1 MRTVVSHFW
10 LRGMNGK
17 LALYEVDYSIYPI
30 RLGVLCYAKVP
41 RSERPCT
48 CPEREVHARG
58 LAAAL
63 N

>member
-10 LRGMNGK
+10 VHDRNGK
-17 LALYEVDYSIYPI
+17 CMLYDVDYSVYPI

-41 RSERPCT
+41 RSERPCN
-48 CPEREVHARG
+48 CSEQEIHVRE
-58 LAAAL
+58 LMAAL